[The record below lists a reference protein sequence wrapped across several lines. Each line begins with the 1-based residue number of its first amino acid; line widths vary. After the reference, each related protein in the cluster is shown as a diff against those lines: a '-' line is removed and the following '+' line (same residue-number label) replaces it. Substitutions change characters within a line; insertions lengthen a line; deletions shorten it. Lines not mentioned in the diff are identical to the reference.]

1 MPENNQAQDAYNP
14 PPITNND
21 FDQTRFSDIETD
33 DLFWLMDRN
42 HPNNPPYRKLNDN
55 ESLNTKTRESH
66 SFKSNDVV
74 YQRT

>member
-14 PPITNND
+14 PSITNED
-21 FDQTRFSDIETD
+21 FEQLKFNEIELD
-33 DLFWLMDRN
+33 DLFWLKDRN
-42 HPNNPPYRKLNDN
+42 APDNPPYRKLNDN
-55 ESLNTKTRESH
+55 EAGNTKTRLLE